1 MMPRLLIVVVIVLF
15 LVGGGVSA
23 QGSAIGYNSPVIG
36 TISAQSPLAVYFFTG
51 AAGDLVTIH
60 VAAISPGLDPAL
72 ALNDPAGVQIARAD
86 GDPFGASASDA
97 RLDYQLPT
105 SGVYL
110 VIVSAMNASA
120 GDFLLRVNGQPA
132 PVAIPVSGDQPVQV
146 PVDSTQGQTFA
157 VPGPAALT
165 IAALDPAF
173 AFSVIVRDANGAV
186 IAITTSDGQPVSLS
200 IGPGAHTLSIGAVVP
215 GSSGQVQ
222 VSISATTDGDLPVP
236 IQTEEASDPGDP
248 AVVTVTPSATSAC
261 LAESNSAASVNIRV
275 QPTTSSA
282 IVGLLPPGDVLTIVG
297 RFIDWY
303 AVAFNGGTAWV
314 FSGVVRLSGACET
327 VPLISPLATPAP
339 TVAPLLITATPSPT
353 PTASATIVTNT
364 PTPSATLATTTEAA
378 ASATASTTATQPANT
393 TITPTNTATLA
404 PPTAAAT
411 ATHTATLAPPT
422 ATLTP
427 TTPPPTVAPTATATV
442 APPTAPPDAS
452 FNSPLNIPLDSTAS
466 STDFVSYPSGDTEDR
481 VRYDITGMN
490 PNAALSGGQARL
502 ILSVSCFGTGT
513 QNLEIAIGGQTF
525 ACGQTIFDQTV
536 TTDSR
541 TGTVTITAVGGANT
555 YVQWVLTGTATRI
568 N

>member
-1 MMPRLLIVVVIVLF
+1 MPRRLLVVVIVLF

-23 QGSAIGYNSPVIG
+23 QGSAIGYNIPVIG
-36 TISAQSPLAVYFFTG
+36 TIDAQSPLAVYFFTG

-72 ALNDPAGVQIARAD
+72 ALNDPAGVQLARAD
-86 GDPFGASASDA
+86 GDPFGASTSDA

-120 GDFLLRVNGQPA
+120 GDFLLRVSGQPA
-132 PVAIPVSGDQPVQV
+132 PIAIPVSPDQPAQAA
-146 PVDSTQGQTFA
+146 VDSGEGQTFA

-186 IAITTSDGQPVSLS
+186 IAVATSAGQPASLS
-200 IGPGAHTLSIGAVVP
+200 IGPGAHTLHVRATVP

-222 VSISATTDGDLPVP
+222 VSISDTVGGVLPVP
-236 IQTEEASDPGDP
+236 IQTEEAAAPDEPS
-248 AVVTVTPSATSAC
+248 VVTVTPSAASAC

-303 AVAFNGGTAWV
+303 AVSFNGGTAWV
-314 FSGVVRLSGACET
+314 FSGVVRLSGSCET
-327 VPLISPLATPAP
+327 VPLISPLATTAP
-339 TVAPLLITATPSPT
+339 TIAPLLITATASPT
-353 PTASATIVTNT
+353 PSATATIVTNT
-364 PTPSATLATTTEAA
+364 PTASATLAAA
-378 ASATASTTATQPANT
+378 STVAATSSATASATPPADGTIAPTLAGTATA
-393 TITPTNTATLA
+393 
-404 PPTAAAT
+404 
-411 ATHTATLAPPT
+411 
-422 ATLTP
+422 
-427 TTPPPTVAPTATATV
+427 PPPTVAPTHTATATIPPPTVAPTSTATV
-442 APPTAPPDAS
+442 APPTAPPDAN
-452 FNSPLNIPLDSTAS
+452 FNSPLNIPLDSTVS

-481 VRYDITGMN
+481 VRYDIVGMN

-502 ILSVSCFGTGT
+502 IISASCFGTGT
-513 QNLEIAIGGQTF
+513 QNLQFSVGGQTF
-525 ACGQTIFDQTV
+525 ACGQTIVDQTV
-536 TTDSR
+536 TYDSR

-555 YVQWVLTGTATRI
+555 YVQWVLTATATRT

>member
-1 MMPRLLIVVVIVLF
+1 MPRLLIVVVIVLF

-72 ALNDPAGVQIARAD
+72 ALNDPGGVQLARAD

-110 VIVSAMNASA
+110 VIVSAMNATA

-132 PVAIPVSGDQPVQV
+132 PAAIPVSDDQPGQAA
-146 PVDSTQGQTFA
+146 VDSAQGQTFA
-157 VPGPAALT
+157 VSGPAAVT

-186 IAITTSDGQPVSLS
+186 IAVATSTGQPVGLS
-200 IGPGAHTLSIGAVVP
+200 IGPGPHTLYIRAIVP

-222 VSISATTDGDLPVP
+222 VLISDTVGGDLPAPV
-236 IQTEEASDPGDP
+236 QTEEASAPDEP

-314 FSGVVRLSGACET
+314 FSGVVSLSGSCET
-327 VPLISPLATPAP
+327 VPLLSPAATAAP
-339 TVAPLLITATPSPT
+339 TIAPLLITATASAT

-364 PTPSATLATTTEAA
+364 PTASATLGAAATLTATSSPT
-378 ASATASTTATQPANT
+378 ASATPPADGT
-393 TITPTNTATLA
+393 VAPTPT
-404 PPTAAAT
+404 AT
-411 ATHTATLAPPT
+411 ATA
-422 ATLTP
+422 
-427 TTPPPTVAPTATATV
+427 PPPTVAPTSTATATATAPPPTAAPTHTATV
-442 APPTAPPDAS
+442 APATAPPDAS

-502 ILSVSCFGTGT
+502 ILAVSCFGTGT
-513 QNLEIAIGGQTF
+513 QNLQFSVGGQTF
-525 ACGQTIFDQTV
+525 ACGQTIVDQTV
-536 TTDSR
+536 TYDSR